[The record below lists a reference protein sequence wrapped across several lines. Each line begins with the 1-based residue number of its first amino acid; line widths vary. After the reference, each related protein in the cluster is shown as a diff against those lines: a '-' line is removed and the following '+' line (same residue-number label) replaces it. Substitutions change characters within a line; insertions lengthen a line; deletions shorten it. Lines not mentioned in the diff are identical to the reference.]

1 MSAAVGSNPFARTS
15 GLTQTADQ
23 TKAVSGFYGNINFE
37 QEAHQSAFRKSL
49 GTDLN
54 VHNPYVAREVTVHNM
69 AELTA
74 RIVAGCKAKSPG
86 NGLRALRVALRRCVA
101 EGMIDPV
108 DLKYGLRAF
117 GVELAEEETA
127 MLLKN
132 FDTARC
138 GKLSVNELFH
148 CFRQGGWNTAR
159 EAIATAAY
167 NKLDV
172 RGNQTVTIAD
182 LEAGYNFIPNPEY
195 QFGQKSGTQ
204 LVEEFLAVWET
215 TARDGV
221 INLAEF
227 LDFHKDVSPAIM
239 ADNVFEN
246 MIRNTWGL

>member
-1 MSAAVGSNPFARTS
+1 MSASVGPNPFSRTS

-23 TKAVSGFYGNINFE
+23 TKSVSGYYGNINFE
-37 QEAHQSAFRKSL
+37 QEAHQSAFRTTQ

-54 VHNPYVAREVTVHNM
+54 IHNPYVAREVAVHNM
-69 AELTA
+69 GELTA

-86 NGLRALRVALRRCVA
+86 NGLRALRVALRRCVV

-117 GVELAEEETA
+117 GVELAEEESA

-148 CFRQGGWNTAR
+148 CCRQGGWNAAR

-182 LEAGYNFIPNPEY
+182 LESGYNFIPNPEY
-195 QFGQKSGTQ
+195 QFGQKSGTE
-204 LVEEFLAVWET
+204 LVQEFLGVWET
-215 TARDGV
+215 SARDGV

-227 LDFHKDVSPAIM
+227 LDFYKDVSPAIM
-239 ADNVFEN
+239 ADHVFEN
-246 MIRNTWGL
+246 MIKNTWGC

>member
-23 TKAVSGFYGNINFE
+23 TKAVSGFYGNIDFA
-37 QEAHQSAFRKSL
+37 QEAHQSAFRKSQ

-54 VHNPYVAREVTVHNM
+54 VHNPYVAREVSVHNM
-69 AELTA
+69 GELTA

-148 CFRQGGWNTAR
+148 CFRQGGWSAAR

-172 RGNQTVTIAD
+172 RGNQTATIAD

-204 LVEEFLAVWET
+204 LVQEFLAVWET

-227 LDFHKDVSPAIM
+227 LDFYKDVSPAIM
-239 ADNVFEN
+239 ADHVFEN
-246 MIRNTWGL
+246 MVKNTWGL